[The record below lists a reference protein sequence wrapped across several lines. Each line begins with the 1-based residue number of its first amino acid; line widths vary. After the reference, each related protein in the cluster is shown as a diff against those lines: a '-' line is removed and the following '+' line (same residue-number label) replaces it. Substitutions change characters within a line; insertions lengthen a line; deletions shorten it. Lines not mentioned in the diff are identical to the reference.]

1 MKILIK
7 VCKGYLFV
15 FDYDLIL
22 KFKCYNNYICDF
34 CWMNWYLDFMN
45 KVKLLVYIDWKLVV
59 FFNLWNVFVFVCLNG
74 LENYD

>member
-34 CWMNWYLDFMN
+34 C
-45 KVKLLVYIDWKLVV
+45 
-59 FFNLWNVFVFVCLNG
+59 
-74 LENYD
+74 